1 MAFTQEACCTY
12 RARVARYRG
21 ACAAALR
28 ATRPARARVPSRRL
42 SAACSSRSPVAQPAP
57 PASVVWGSAA
67 LVAGTTVGAG
77 ILALPYETGAA
88 GFAAAAPVLVGGWAY
103 SAVTGLLLAEVSLA
117 AEDAQ
122 DAAPASL
129 LSLAR
134 RTLGDAGGN
143 AAGAAYLL
151 LHFGLLVAYED
162 KAADVLSRSVPGL
175 SEPAAALAFTAVLG
189 SLCAFASPSVLDTA
203 NTALLAVLVA
213 VFGGLL
219 LAAAPGVHVEA
230 LAHADWSAVPSALPV
245 VALAF
250 VYHNVVPRICASCG
264 GHAPSVRAAVV
275 GGTAL
280 PFAMFVLWEL
290 VALGAAPAGGA
301 PSADPLQYVAAP
313 AAAVDAFALLA
324 VATSYIGFVLGLS
337 DFFADAFSAVS
348 GLSPAVRKAAPLL
361 LTLLPPL
368 AAAMTYPEAF
378 YSALEF
384 SAVYGVMSLFGV
396 LPGLMA
402 LSERARAAA
411 SGAPAAA
418 VIVPGGDAAAAASS
432 VAAGCLIA
440 ASAAGL
446 LERATS

>member
-1 MAFTQEACCTY
+1 M
-12 RARVARYRG
+12 
-21 ACAAALR
+21 
-28 ATRPARARVPSRRL
+28 PSRRL
-42 SAACSSRSPVAQPAP
+42 AVACSLRSPAAQPAP

-103 SAVTGLLLAEVSLA
+103 SAATGLLLAEVSLA
-117 AEDAQ
+117 AEDGT
-122 DAAPASL
+122 ASL

-134 RTLGDAGGN
+134 RTLGGAGGN

-175 SEPAAALAFTAVLG
+175 SEPAAAVAFTAVLG
-189 SLCAFASPSVLDTA
+189 SLCAFASPRVLDTA
-203 NTALLAVLVA
+203 NTALLAALVA

-219 LAAAPGVHVEA
+219 LAAAPGVHLEA
-230 LAHADWSAVPSALPV
+230 LARADWSAVPPALPV

-264 GHAPSVRAAVV
+264 GHAPSVRTAVV

-280 PFAMFVLWEL
+280 PLAMFLLWEL

-324 VATSYIGFVLGLS
+324 VATSYVGFVLGLS
-337 DFFADAFSAVS
+337 DFFADALSEAP
-348 GLSPAVRKAAPLL
+348 LSPAARKAAPLL

-368 AAAMTYPEAF
+368 AAAVTYPEAF

-411 SGAPAAA
+411 SGAPAAPK
-418 VIVPGGDAAAAASS
+418 IVPGGDAAAAASS
-432 VAAGCLIA
+432 LAAGCLIA
-440 ASAAGL
+440 ASAVGL
-446 LERATS
+446 LERAT